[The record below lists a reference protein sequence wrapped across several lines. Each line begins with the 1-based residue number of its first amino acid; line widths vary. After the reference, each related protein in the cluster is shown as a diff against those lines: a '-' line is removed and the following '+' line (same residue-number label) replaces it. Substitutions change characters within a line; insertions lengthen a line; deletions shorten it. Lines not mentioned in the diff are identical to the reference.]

1 MSKTKKLS
9 QYNGSAWSTPIDI
22 GADAANVDY
31 PTTTQGVTKNLTE
44 VIGNVATGDSPLQTQ
59 ISTKLSSTGA
69 IDNTVLNQ
77 GPDTTTYP
85 VTGTN
90 VSDGSLAVTA
100 NNSSRS
106 LWSKFNA
113 FRARLINRIA
123 TFVDADMSDT
133 SDVTIA
139 ATIDADTLDGTLGST
154 IKGDIQSNTAA
165 IAELNDSLNNQFNIT
180 KGVATTNSYVTNG
193 RCYWAKDKNSIFIEI
208 YDMKFTSDANNH
220 TVGNL
225 GTTVGMA
232 SSYVPIP
239 LLVGSKGFLDALR
252 VDRQGNLVF
261 QQGGTNTYGEYHG
274 GAMAFTTKY

>member
-69 IDNTVLNQ
+69 IDNTFLNH

-139 ATIDADTLDGTLGST
+139 DTIDADTLDGTLGST

-165 IAELNDSLNNQFNIT
+165 IAELNDSL
-180 KGVATTNSYVTNG
+180 TT
-193 RCYWAKDKNSIFIEI
+193 YWKIA
-208 YDMKFTSDANNH
+208 
-220 TVGNL
+220 TVGVQITNIPIN
-225 GTTVGMA
+225 GNGTVGLDISNLKINTLYGIVTSELGGSCA
-232 SSYVPIP
+232 
-239 LLVGSKGFLDALR
+239 LVLSVSDI
-252 VDRQGNLVF
+252 
-261 QQGGTNTYGEYHG
+261 TNTSFNVFWRNISNISFNERWVNTHIFY
-274 GAMAFTTKY
+274 K